1 VTAGELRY
9 EVISG
14 FSFVSGVMDGDGVA
28 DMMIRLTGSHVMAAR
43 DFVL

>member
-1 VTAGELRY
+1 
-9 EVISG
+9 
-14 FSFVSGVMDGDGVA
+14 MDGDGVA